1 MGQSSLVFA
10 WSKNMLDGI
19 MFSRGLRPFCR
30 VCEAAVA
37 RTILYYSE

>member
-10 WSKNMLDGI
+10 WSKNMPDSI
-19 MFSRGLRPFCR
+19 MFSPGARPFCR

-37 RTILYYSE
+37 RTIQYYIE